1 VTEKFNAGHLTS
13 TTNDA
18 LVFPRIAEYRG
29 DVRDCGGSRGGRIS
43 IAWIEVIQR
52 QAIVGKHG
60 ALFASF
66 GFCNAAFSAGMLL
79 PNFRDRQQRASRSTL
94 QFFQK

>member
-1 VTEKFNAGHLTS
+1 MTEKFNARHLTS
-13 TTNDA
+13 ITHGA

-29 DVRDCGGSRGGRIS
+29 DVRDCGGSRYGRIS
-43 IAWIEVIQR
+43 FGWIEAIQR

-60 ALFASF
+60 ASFASF

-79 PNFRDRQQRASRSTL
+79 PNFRDKKQRASRSTL